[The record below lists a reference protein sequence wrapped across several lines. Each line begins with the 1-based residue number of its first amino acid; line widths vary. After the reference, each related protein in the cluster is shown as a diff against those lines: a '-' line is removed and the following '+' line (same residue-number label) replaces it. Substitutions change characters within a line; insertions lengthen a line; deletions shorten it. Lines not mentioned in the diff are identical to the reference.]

1 MLLSNNFK
9 ISVNLFMICYFY
21 YNNVKYN
28 DDDCG
33 DGDSKH
39 EGNNMFV
46 ENYFRYI

>member
-1 MLLSNNFK
+1 MLSNSFK
-9 ISVNLFMICYFY
+9 ISVNLLMICYFY